1 MRACTIAS
9 RSAGRG
15 RLPAWVV
22 RMRSVLLS
30 MARIVGVVDELDEG
44 EMLRLL
50 LEACPQL
57 QFALLQL
64 MHEHGND
71 PDARIDLLFPALT
84 DLMLDMLLAGD
95 DDSLRRV
102 FDVIERLNHDGNAAV
117 QRYATLHLLDSLQ
130 QIYTP
135 SGGAWARRFIPT
147 SASSRPSAGS
157 AWRSCGPGSIS
168 EAEVFD

>member
-1 MRACTIAS
+1 
-9 RSAGRG
+9 
-15 RLPAWVV
+15 
-22 RMRSVLLS
+22 
-30 MARIVGVVDELDEG
+30 VDELDDG

-71 PDARIDLLFPALT
+71 PDARIDLLFLALT
-84 DLMLDMLLAGD
+84 DLMLDMLLSGD

-102 FDVIERLNHDGNAAV
+102 FDVIERLNHDGNATV
-117 QRYATLHLLDSLQ
+117 QRYATLHILDSLQ
-130 QIYTP
+130 QVYTP
-135 SGGAWARRFIPT
+135 SGGGLGEAFHSYLGFV
-147 SASSRPSAGS
+147 SAQRWERLAELR
-157 AWRSCGPGSIS
+157 AGSIS

>member
-1 MRACTIAS
+1 MEHNDI
-9 RSAGRG
+9 
-15 RLPAWVV
+15 
-22 RMRSVLLS
+22 
-30 MARIVGVVDELDEG
+30 DEG

-50 LEACPQL
+50 LEACPEL

-84 DLMLDMLLAGD
+84 DLMLDMLLSRD

-102 FDVIERLNHDGNAAV
+102 FDVIERLNRDGNATV

-130 QIYTP
+130 QVYTP
-135 SGGAWARRFIPT
+135 SGGALGEAFHSYLGFI
-147 SASSRPSAGS
+147 SAHRWERLAEHRAG
-157 AWRSCGPGSIS
+157 RIS
-168 EAEVFD
+168 EDEVFS